1 MTASSQTTSRLAHLD
16 MLRGVAALLVMSG
29 HLRAFVFQNYGALP
43 EAQGPF
49 VKAFY
54 FMTGFGAHAVLAFFA
69 LSGFLVGGKALLDL
83 REARFTWSGYL
94 LRRLTRLWLVIVP
107 ALAATYVLDQIGVR
121 LTGGLGYD
129 GHFYDILSSGPKPP
143 GGINQSFVTL
153 VGNLAFL
160 QTLAVPVFGS
170 NGPMW
175 SLANEFWY
183 YIVFPLAAWIV
194 LSRAKAASRLL
205 GASILVVLAWA
216 LPGFLWAGGMVWL
229 AGAAAGWATRTP
241 RLAIA
246 RTHLVARLSAVAALA
261 AMIALAKAVPSAMS
275 PERFG
280 FLVALI
286 LPVLAS
292 MPAPGKLY
300 GRVSKALSEISY
312 TLYLSH
318 FPLLMLLAMTLI
330 GADRLRPGAGAAAA
344 FVAFFAVAMAWA
356 TILWWLFERRTDR
369 LYGLIVTALGQRPR
383 AKPPASTTPI
393 PK

>member
-1 MTASSQTTSRLAHLD
+1 MTASPQATGRLAHLD
-16 MLRGVAALLVMSG
+16 MLRGIAALLVMSG
-29 HLRAFVFQNYGALP
+29 HLRAFVFQNYASLP

-54 FMTGFGAHAVLAFFA
+54 FMTLLGGHAVLAFFA

-83 REARFTWSGYL
+83 REARFTWPGYL

-107 ALAATYVLDQIGVR
+107 ALAATYILDQIGIR

-129 GHFYDILSSGPKPP
+129 GRFYDILSSGPKPT
-143 GGINQSFVTL
+143 GRIDQSFVTFL
-153 VGNLAFL
+153 GNIAFL

-183 YIVFPLAAWIV
+183 YVVFPLAAWII
-194 LSRAKAASRLL
+194 LSRAKTSIRLL
-205 GASILVVLAWA
+205 GASILVFLAWA
-216 LPGFLWAGGMVWL
+216 LPGFLWAGGLVWL
-229 AGAAAGWATRTP
+229 AGAAAGWAARTP
-241 RLAIA
+241 RLAA
-246 RTHLVARLSAVAALA
+246 VRTHLLARLSVVAALVV
-261 AMIALAKAVPSAMS
+261 MIALAKVMPNAMS

-292 MPAPGKLY
+292 MPVPGKLY
-300 GRVSKALSEISY
+300 GRVGKALSEISY
-312 TLYLSH
+312 SLYLSH

-330 GADRLRPGAGAAAA
+330 GADRLPPGLGAAAVY
-344 FVAFFAVAMAWA
+344 VAFFAAAMAWA

-369 LYGLIVTALGQRPR
+369 LYGLLMTALGQGPR
-383 AKPPASTTPI
+383 TKPPASTTPI
-393 PK
+393 PE